1 MAVHMKVLKNREE
14 WLKNREH
21 TVGGSEAA
29 ALVGKNPYMT
39 NIDLYRI
46 KTGQQAKADIDDK
59 EYVIYGRNAEEHLR
73 ALFALDYPQYEVDY
87 IDNNSFW
94 NDKYPWASASLDG
107 WLTDQDGRKGI
118 LEIKTT
124 NILQSMQKEKWD
136 HRIPDNYY
144 CQVLFYLGVTE
155 FDFVDLRAN
164 LKYHLP
170 DKDLFI
176 ITKDFHIE
184 RTDPNVEED
193 IATIMEATAKFA
205 ERLKKNE
212 EPPLLLSI

>member
-1 MAVHMKVLKNREE
+1 MKVLKNREE
-14 WLKNREH
+14 WLKNRER

-29 ALVGKNPYMT
+29 ALVGKNPYMS
-39 NIDLYRI
+39 NIDLWQI

-73 ALFALDYPQYEVDY
+73 ALFALDYPQYEVYY

-107 WLTDQDGRKGI
+107 WLIEKETGRKGI

-144 CQVLFYLGVTE
+144 CQCLWYMGVTE
-155 FDFVDLRAN
+155 FDFAILKAQ
-164 LKYHLP
+164 LKYDYAGDVFLT
-170 DKDLFI
+170 
-176 ITKDFHIE
+176 TKHYHMDRAE
-184 RTDPNVEED
+184 VQED
-193 IATIMEATAKFA
+193 IDYLMQRGESFA
-205 ERLKKNE
+205 EYVRVRK
-212 EPPLLLSI
+212 EPPLVINL

>member
-14 WLKNREH
+14 WLKNRER

-29 ALVGKNPYMT
+29 ALVGCNPYLT

-46 KTGQQAKADIDDK
+46 KTGQQAQADIDDK

-144 CQVLFYLGVTE
+144 CQVLWYMGVTE
-155 FDFVDLRAN
+155 FDFAILKAQ
-164 LKYHLP
+164 LKYDYAGDVFLT
-170 DKDLFI
+170 
-176 ITKDFHIE
+176 TKHYHMDRAE
-184 RTDPNVEED
+184 VQED
-193 IATIMEATAKFA
+193 IDYLMQRGESFA
-205 ERLKKNE
+205 EYVRTRK
-212 EPPLLLSI
+212 EPPLVINL

>member
-14 WLKNREH
+14 WLKNRER

-73 ALFALDYPQYEVDY
+73 ALFALDYPQYEVAY

-144 CQVLFYLGVTE
+144 CQVLWYLGVTGFE
-155 FDFVDLRAN
+155 FAVLKAQ
-164 LKYHLP
+164 LKYDYDGDIFLT
-170 DKDLFI
+170 
-176 ITKDFHIE
+176 TKHYYID
-184 RTDPNVEED
+184 RADVQDD
-193 IATIMEATAKFA
+193 IDYLMQRGAAFA
-205 ERLKKNE
+205 EYIEKGK
-212 EPPLLLSI
+212 EPPLVINL